1 MLASGGNLNTAFA
14 DILYRLYNAEKC
26 RMTESLATS
35 RAAFR
40 RTFLKNYLQDP
51 IRVASVLPSGRNLA
65 RAMAA
70 EIVPGSRVVELGV
83 GTGTL
88 TQALLEKGV
97 QPTMLHLVE
106 QNADFVQI
114 LETQFPESDVLAI
127 DAAEIATHLEHLA
140 GEIDYVVSGL
150 PILWFSRN
158 VKQRILSGAFSL
170 LRPGGSFH
178 QFSYFARPPV
188 SQTLLDELGL
198 RATRT
203 GFAPLNVPPA
213 FTYRFERR
221 QSA

>member
-1 MLASGGNLNTAFA
+1 
-14 DILYRLYNAEKC
+14 
-26 RMTESLATS
+26 MTESVATS

-70 EIVPGSRVVELGV
+70 EIVPGSRVVELGA

-97 QPTMLHLVE
+97 EPSKLHIVE

-114 LETQFPESDVLAI
+114 LERQFPESDVLAI
-127 DAAEIATHLEHLA
+127 DAAEIATHLDQLA

-150 PILWFSRN
+150 PILWFSRDL
-158 VKQRILSGAFSL
+158 KQRILSGAFAL
-170 LRPGGSFH
+170 LRQGGSFH

-188 SQTLLDELGL
+188 SQGMLDQLGL
-198 RATRT
+198 TASRT

-221 QSA
+221 KQA

>member
-1 MLASGGNLNTAFA
+1 
-14 DILYRLYNAEKC
+14 
-26 RMTESLATS
+26 MTESLATS

-65 RAMAA
+65 RTMAA
-70 EIVPGSRVVELGV
+70 EIAPGSRVVELGA

-97 QPTMLHLVE
+97 EPAKLHLVE
-106 QNADFVQI
+106 QNADFVHI
-114 LETQFPESDVLAI
+114 LEMQFPESDVLAI
-127 DAAEIATHLEHLA
+127 DAADIATHLDRFA
-140 GEIDYVVSGL
+140 GEIDFVVSGL
-150 PILWFSRN
+150 PILWFARSL
-158 VKQRILSGAFSL
+158 KKSILSGAFSL

-188 SQTLLDELGL
+188 SQGLLEELGL
-198 RATRT
+198 TATRT

-221 QSA
+221 NPA

>member
-1 MLASGGNLNTAFA
+1 
-14 DILYRLYNAEKC
+14 
-26 RMTESLATS
+26 MTESLASS

-70 EIVPGSRVVELGV
+70 EIRPGSRVVELGV

-97 QPTMLHLVE
+97 EPAKLHLVE
-106 QNADFVQI
+106 QNADFVRI
-114 LETQFPESDVLAI
+114 LEKQFPESDVLAI
-127 DAAEIATHLEHLA
+127 DAAELPAHLGHLT
-140 GEIDYVVSGL
+140 GQIDYVVSGL
-150 PILWFSRN
+150 PILWFSRKL
-158 VKQRILSGAFSL
+158 KQRIFEGAFSL
-170 LRPGGSFH
+170 LRSGGSFH

-188 SQTLLDELGL
+188 GQSLLDSLGL
-198 RATRT
+198 VARRT

-221 QSA
+221 AAV

>member
-1 MLASGGNLNTAFA
+1 MSQ
-14 DILYRLYNAEKC
+14 
-26 RMTESLATS
+26 SLATT

-65 RAMAA
+65 RVMAA
-70 EIVPGSRVVELGV
+70 EVLPGSRVVELGV

-97 QPTMLHLVE
+97 EAGRLHLVE
-106 QNADFVQI
+106 QNADFVRI
-114 LETQFPESDVLAI
+114 LRRQFPASEVLAI
-127 DAAEIATHLEHLA
+127 DAADLPEHL
-140 GEIDYVVSGL
+140 GGLTGQIDYVVSGL
-150 PILWFSRN
+150 PILWFNRN
-158 VKQRILSGAFSL
+158 LKKRILQGAFSL

-188 SQTLLDELGL
+188 SQGLLEELGL
-198 RATRT
+198 AATRT

-213 FTYRFERR
+213 FTYRFSRR
-221 QSA
+221 DDV